1 MKSGKWW
8 EGVVEERDLEPPG
21 IHGFGEIES

>member
-8 EGVVEERDLEPPG
+8 ERVVEERDLEPPG
-21 IHGFGEIES
+21 IHDFGI